1 VTELTYLLFLKM
13 VKEQGGKVEAKVPK
27 GYRWDDL
34 TVLEGT
40 EQLTF
45 YSGLLLHLGTQTR
58 LDRVKQI
65 FADAQT
71 SLKHPRNLKK
81 LVEDID
87 QLDWFSAKEEGLGDL
102 YEGLLEKNP
111 GEKKSRSF
119 KRTKPSS
126 AWSSSTT
133 PRASA

>member
-1 VTELTYLLFLKM
+1 MKTQEIVQRLWNLCHVLRDDGITYHQYVTELTYLLFLKM
-13 VKEQGGKVEAKVPK
+13 VKEQGSKIEAQVPK

-34 TVLEGT
+34 VALEGT

-45 YSGLLLHLGTQTR
+45 YRGLLLHLGTQIR

-65 FADAQT
+65 FTDAQT
-71 SLKHPRNLKK
+71 SLKQPRNLKK

-102 YEGLLEKNP
+102 LRRP
-111 GEKKSRSF
+111 
-119 KRTKPSS
+119 
-126 AWSSSTT
+126 A
-133 PRASA
+133 